1 VATNRKAVKV
11 SAAIGNR
18 PLSARKPRRNTTVV
32 QWQLTAT
39 QSRLEACLMTPST
52 DSDGYEVAV
61 IGAGLAGAA
70 TAWELARR
78 GVSTL
83 LVEAF
88 RPGHRQGSSHGS
100 SRIFRRSYADPL
112 YVELTGQAA
121 ACWDELEADAGTRL
135 RHRIGMLDFGT
146 RRDPVRLAEQ
156 LAAAG
161 VPHELLSARE
171 AAERWPQLRYDG
183 GPVLHHPDAGRLDAD
198 ATVAACVERAVAH
211 GAELRSGT
219 RVSRLE
225 RLPSGQVRLHGP
237 GLDNAAV
244 RAERV
249 VVAAGAWLPGFG
261 LPFLLPPLT
270 VTQHEVFHFRRRSEV
285 GTEWPAFIHA
295 AGPLQAYGLP
305 SGGDGGSAGGPG
317 AFKVG
322 LIDSGRSTTA
332 GTRSGV
338 VEPLVRHAVSDYVR
352 HRLPE
357 LDPVPIAESSCLITS
372 TPNRDFVLDRA
383 GSLVIVSACSG
394 HGAKFAPLLGRMAAD
409 LALGKAEA
417 HPRFVLSRSRAAAQY
432 PA

>member
-1 VATNRKAVKV
+1 
-11 SAAIGNR
+11 
-18 PLSARKPRRNTTVV
+18 
-32 QWQLTAT
+32 
-39 QSRLEACLMTPST
+39 MTPSA
-52 DSDGYEVAV
+52 DSENYSESYSDGYEVAV
-61 IGAGLAGAA
+61 VGAGLVGAA

-88 RPGHRQGSSHGS
+88 RPGHGQGSSHGS

-121 ACWDELEADAGTRL
+121 ACWDELESDAGTRL
-135 RHRIGMLDFGT
+135 RHHVGMLDFGAH
-146 RRDPVRLAEQ
+146 RDPARLAEQ

-198 ATVAACVERAVAH
+198 ATVAACVERAVAY

-219 RVSRLE
+219 RVSHLE

-244 RAERV
+244 HAERV

-261 LPFLLPPLT
+261 LPFRLPPLT
-270 VTQHEVFHFRRRSEV
+270 VSQHEVFHFRRRGGGGPDRGPGSAPDS
-285 GTEWPAFIHA
+285 GPDWPAFIHG
-295 AGPLQAYGLP
+295 AGSLQAYGVP
-305 SGGDGGSAGGPG
+305 SGANGGGSGDGG

-322 LIDSGRSTTA
+322 LIGRGRTTTA
-332 GTRSGV
+332 GMRSGV
-338 VEPLVRHAVSDYVR
+338 VEPLVRHAVSEYVR

-372 TPNRDFVLDRA
+372 TPTRDFVLDRA

-409 LALGKAEA
+409 LALGKTEA
-417 HPRFVLSRSRAAAQY
+417 HPRFALSGSRAAAHY
-432 PA
+432 LA

>member
-1 VATNRKAVKV
+1 M
-11 SAAIGNR
+11 
-18 PLSARKPRRNTTVV
+18 ARF
-32 QWQLTAT
+32 A
-39 QSRLEACLMTPST
+39 
-52 DSDGYEVAV
+52 DSDCYEAAV
-61 IGAGLAGAA
+61 IGAGLVGAA

-88 RPGHRQGSSHGS
+88 RPGHRQGGSHGS

-112 YVELTGQAA
+112 YVELTGQAS
-121 ACWDELEADAGTRL
+121 ACWDELESDTGTRL
-135 RHRIGMLDFGT
+135 RQSVGMLDFGA

-183 GPVLHHPDAGRLDAD
+183 GPVLYHPDAGRLDAD

-261 LPFLLPPLT
+261 LPFRLPPLT
-270 VTQHEVFHFRRRSEV
+270 VTQHEVFHFRRREV
-285 GTEWPAFIHA
+285 GPDWPAFIHA

-305 SGGDGGSAGGPG
+305 SGPDGGGGGGGGGAASGGG

-322 LIDSGRSTTA
+322 LTGRGRTTTP

-352 HRLPE
+352 HRLPG
-357 LDPVPIAESSCLITS
+357 LDPIPFAESSCLITS
-372 TPNRDFVLDRA
+372 TPTRDFVLDRA

-417 HPRFVLSRSRAAAQY
+417 HPRFALPRSRVAALPRA
-432 PA
+432 